1 MEGTS
6 ALHTPYALRQLRQN
20 LPAVSPSEI
29 CPDPPRPQKES
40 RSFGSSADW
49 VNDDLHLG
57 SPAESQPQF
66 RASPLPSP
74 LPSLRRPTALNLRLE
89 SSLGQGTHSRLVAH
103 PSPLPSPPHHYVG
116 AVICHTTT
124 PTQAVCITCSHHLAL
139 SPRLLLTHYQV
150 SQHYRHPCWEGLWN
164 DVFHLGKIS

>member
-20 LPAVSPSEI
+20 PPAVSPSEI

-40 RSFGSSADW
+40 RSFGSSADR
-49 VNDDLHLG
+49 VNDDLHSG

-74 LPSLRRPTALNLRLE
+74 LPSPRRPTALNLRLE
-89 SSLGQGTHSRLVAH
+89 SSLGKLVSKSEDSVRTELNVWGFHVVPKCGGASA
-103 PSPLPSPPHHYVG
+103 SPKERQCNGRRHWLILS
-116 AVICHTTT
+116 T
-124 PTQAVCITCSHHLAL
+124 PTLWIESGVCRSHSNHDHDLQRRL
-139 SPRLLLTHYQV
+139 SSP
-150 SQHYRHPCWEGLWN
+150 
-164 DVFHLGKIS
+164 